1 MGKDLPLLH
10 GVIPLEFSA
19 VLVKGRGNYLSL
31 RRLDGAL
38 SRAAGLF
45 SDPEEFDHLRRLRA
59 WSQETADGSLA
70 ELDFRPLPAVWD
82 EVASD
87 HGNCMGRAC
96 PMYGKCFYY
105 KARRRMQHAQ
115 VLVVNHALFF
125 SDLALRRENVSIL
138 PKHDV
143 VIFDEA
149 HTIEAIA
156 GDHLGLSIGSGQ
168 IEYTLRK
175 LYNDRTNRGLLV
187 HHKLGEAQKEVW
199 ECRERSSDFFD
210 ERGPLAGRAR
220 AEKGTGPIC
229 RNGPKGRC
237 RHKLDLSPF
246 PTKGN
251 GRVRQPN
258 IVANPLS
265 EGLRKLV
272 ATLRRHGQEIERP
285 EERQDFTSA
294 ANRLEGLAEGIE
306 DWRGQRMPDAVYWIE
321 RSFSRNR
328 LRITLSAAPIDVGPT
343 LREHLFTQ
351 TPTVIMTS
359 ATLAT
364 GGGTEKG
371 TGPICRNGPEAGT
384 DAQRWSRTN
393 WTCPLFRPAASRRFS
408 SFNRASGCCRPRRC
422 GSAARSITALRPN

>member
-31 RRLDGAL
+31 RRLDAAL

-199 ECRERSSDFFD
+199 ECRERSSDFF
-210 ERGPLAGRAR
+210 ESVAR
-220 AEKGTGPIC
+220 WLDKAEKGTGPIC
-229 RNGPKGRC
+229 RNGPKGAA
-237 RHKLDLSPF
+237 HKLDLSPF

-251 GRVRQPN
+251 GRVRAAEHRGQSVERGP
-258 IVANPLS
+258 AQ
-265 EGLRKLV
+265 
-272 ATLRRHGQEIERP
+272 TRRH
-285 EERQDFTSA
+285 TA
-294 ANRLEGLAEGIE
+294 
-306 DWRGQRMPDAVYWIE
+306 
-321 RSFSRNR
+321 
-328 LRITLSAAPIDVGPT
+328 
-343 LREHLFTQ
+343 
-351 TPTVIMTS
+351 
-359 ATLAT
+359 
-364 GGGTEKG
+364 
-371 TGPICRNGPEAGT
+371 
-384 DAQRWSRTN
+384 
-393 WTCPLFRPAASRRFS
+393 
-408 SFNRASGCCRPRRC
+408 
-422 GSAARSITALRPN
+422 AARP